1 MTAPKLLPTICL
13 ISLCS
18 VAGLVG
24 CQPVPLG
31 GSSAPREQRPVKP
44 LYDRPMEGTI
54 QDGRKKT
61 GFQVVAPNTKPT
73 KTAASKATPGKP
85 VDVSQQLA
93 DAADKA
99 ASAQSLAQFAQ
110 TKDDWNVV
118 FDRWKRAIAILK
130 SAPSQTP
137 AIKQKIAAYNKGLS
151 QATREAQVSLNPS
164 LAPVDPT
171 GSRATKALIVGG
183 DEPAAK
189 PTAAPPPDG
198 KPGAQ
203 PADPAGAAN
212 PTPTVSP
219 TPTASP
225 SPKPQ

>member
-1 MTAPKLLPTICL
+1 MTAPKLLQIICL

-18 VAGLVG
+18 VAGLAG

-44 LYDRPMEGTI
+44 LYDRPVEGTI
-54 QDGRKKT
+54 QDGRKQT
-61 GFQVVAPNTKPT
+61 GFQVVAPNAKPT
-73 KTAASKATPGKP
+73 KAAASKAAPGKP

-110 TKDDWNVV
+110 TQDDWNGV

-137 AIKQKIAAYNKGLS
+137 AIKQKIAAYNNGLS
-151 QATREAQVSLNPS
+151 QATREAQVSMNPS

-171 GSRATKALIVGG
+171 GSRATKSLIGGGG
-183 DEPAAK
+183 DPVAK
-189 PTAAPPPDG
+189 PTESPKPDG
-198 KPGAQ
+198 KPGDK
-203 PADPAGAAN
+203 PADAAAN
-212 PTPTVSP
+212 PTPTASP
-219 TPTASP
+219 TPAA